1 MRTTQR
7 REAVRLGGSIARSE
21 PGARLSVAGIE
32 YDHRFIASTE
42 LLASDHGV
50 IYVEGWDWERYLAR
64 PRWIA
69 NHDLGAWSG
78 KITDVSLGRGV
89 FVAVESGLDKA
100 RVGPSGKAL
109 CVYVRYSSTPFAR
122 QVKTLYDEGGLDD
135 VSVRWD
141 WKTEVTRNPY
151 QEEVEKYGEDLHWVC
166 EHAELVELSA
176 VLLGADAGAQM
187 VRGDV
192 VAAFERC
199 CQRGLRTQLP
209 DIERLVRE
217 SRPRSVRV
225 TAAPSDKLPGALSKP
240 FAGYPNFAACVAAN
254 QDQPHPVTYCAGLAP
269 KKKVHADEP
278 AIDTVAAAELLA
290 EAEKTVTAVGVFL
303 QSFSDQLTGI
313 QNLVAVDAPTT
324 TEDGDAEPSAT
335 SEAIG
340 ELHDALGATIA
351 AYGQL
356 GGAWGQLFGVL
367 DMPQEKHGLNV
378 PVDISAVALDMI
390 RDRLQTGA

>member
-7 REAVRLGGSIARSE
+7 HEHTRVGLLERT
-21 PGARLSVAGIE
+21 PGERTTPAGLE
-32 YDHRFIASTE
+32 FDHKFIASTE

-50 IYVEGWDWERYLAR
+50 IYVSGWNWNRYMQR

-78 KITDVSLGRGV
+78 KLTEVSLGKAV
-89 FVAVESGLDKA
+89 HVAVESGLDPK

-109 CVYVRYSSTPFAR
+109 VVYVRYAQTRFAQEVR
-122 QVKTLYDEGGLDD
+122 SLYDQGGLDD

-141 WKTEVTRNPY
+141 WRTEVTRNPY
-151 QEEVEKYGEDLHWVC
+151 EEEVQKFGEDLYWVC
-166 EHAELVELSA
+166 ERADLVELSA

-187 VRGDV
+187 LRGDV
-192 VAAFERC
+192 LEAFERC
-199 CQRGLRTQLP
+199 RAQRIDLP
-209 DIERLVRE
+209 EIERLIRE

-225 TAAPSDKLPGALSKP
+225 TAAPSDKPAGSLSKP
-240 FAGYPNFAACVAAN
+240 FAGYKNFAECVAAN
-254 QDQPHPVTYCAGLAP
+254 QDQPHPTTYCAGLAP

-335 SEAIG
+335 SEAIS

-356 GGAWGQLFGVL
+356 GGAWGQLYGAL
-367 DMPQEKHGLNV
+367 DMPEEKHGLNV
-378 PVDISAVALDMI
+378 PVDISAVARDMLMHKV
-390 RDRLQTGA
+390 RSLP